1 MHAVRIFSWILLVC
15 SLSFALST
23 AAQEI
28 TRREITGFNS
38 EGMGLTATVLRFCA
52 QEKLPVAI
60 TYIDAQSLREPLTIS
75 LGRMSVAQAL
85 DSILKQHSTYRW
97 IWRGGMVEITN
108 EHSPSGP
115 RNVLDTVIPV
125 YELRGKTTVQ
135 SASVLLWM
143 SLELVLNPGPRGFAG
158 GYDPGDVSQAIGS
171 VRLVNRSVGEILS
184 YIVVTSGA
192 DAWLVTQPPEHLDKI
207 PVFDSYALV
216 TRNDV
221 ESYLCGSGG
230 PISRCVGCSYF
241 SDSRYATTASAS
253 ARFMW
258 YRGIGGRAGCPLGA
272 SPVIK
277 S

>member
-1 MHAVRIFSWILLVC
+1 
-15 SLSFALST
+15 
-23 AAQEI
+23 
-28 TRREITGFNS
+28 
-38 EGMGLTATVLRFCA
+38 
-52 QEKLPVAI
+52 
-60 TYIDAQSLREPLTIS
+60 
-75 LGRMSVAQAL
+75 
-85 DSILKQHSTYRW
+85 
-97 IWRGGMVEITN
+97 
-108 EHSPSGP
+108 
-115 RNVLDTVIPV
+115 
-125 YELRGKTTVQ
+125 
-135 SASVLLWM
+135 
-143 SLELVLNPGPRGFAG
+143 
-158 GYDPGDVSQAIGS
+158 
-171 VRLVNRSVGEILS
+171 VNRSVGEILS